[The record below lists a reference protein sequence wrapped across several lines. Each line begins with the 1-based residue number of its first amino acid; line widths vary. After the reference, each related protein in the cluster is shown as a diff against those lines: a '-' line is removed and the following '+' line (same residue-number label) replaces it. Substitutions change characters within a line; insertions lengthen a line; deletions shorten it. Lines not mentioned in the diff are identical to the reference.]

1 MRTVFLAI
9 LALALS
15 SISAM
20 ALPPGHTYTHNTTF
34 AVPEQ
39 SYQEAR
45 LWFLP
50 DYQDS
55 TFSKRTD
62 TAPSGSGDRN
72 DADYTCEKTYNLN
85 TSCTSPQIIEKT
97 HNMGKITCYKCKCP
111 DNYKTT
117 SCKTGWHLSG
127 TPCKIGTT
135 SYYTGC
141 AVDACPSGYT
151 AGKTCGSGYTL
162 EKSGQSG
169 DQYCGKCVA
178 KSCPSGYTAGLAN
191 CNGKT
196 YPAGWTY
203 SSNGYSGDSVCGK
216 CTAKTCSSGTAGLAN
231 CNGKAQPSGWTYSSN
246 GYAGDSVC
254 GTCTAKSCP
263 AGYTAGTTG
272 CSNTTSWTYG
282 SNGYAGDS
290 ICGKCT
296 PKDCADGYTAGLANC
311 NGKAHPAGWTYST
324 GTPSGST
331 VCGKCTAKA
340 CSAGTT
346 SCPTGQV
353 GDANGYYAGDSEC
366 LTCRVAC
373 TPTCPSGWSLTA
385 PTNCKYGGSVTT
397 ADSAGCGSSCYR
409 CEAMVATSCQQVIDH
424 TTSKYPGKIVLEG
437 IYDCGDKTI
446 TLADGQS
453 LVGKS
458 YYTGAS
464 ESATS
469 KSAGLIFSTT
479 KSSVK
484 SITATGNNTTIANM
498 QIKHTATAA
507 SQTVIDMGFDLTD
520 QVVKDVNIVFDS
532 QTVPQFSG
540 SSFNHTTGIAIGGTG
555 ATMTLKGNVYI
566 SNVDANPSNPTS
578 RYNNGIMACRTKS
591 GSNNMAQ
598 SSALVNI
605 GKDTTVN
612 VNIVGNFD
620 DIGIGCGNYNVTDNA
635 KVYTDANGSSF
646 YGASVRGNAVVNANC
661 NRDNFTGGCVSSLQL
676 YDNAAVNVYM
686 YGSYTGGLS
695 SYATGGT
702 VSLNSSKSVITITQ
716 DNKTSNSKCFQW
728 TNLGCVTGSK
738 ISCFGKTYNCTIDTE
753 KVIKS
758 EAGDVPPS
766 PWFVLQGGAQSCQPY
781 FSTTGTCP
789 AHGTCTTCPI
799 NKSYI
804 RVDSCDE
811 GWSVDGINCKQT
823 CLYNKTYEPDGYRCE
838 TCKRLGTTYYGG
850 TCYKDCQMEYDQN
863 MQKCYQ
869 NMQNC
874 VDGGSSQNV
883 CYQAMDTC
891 MYNAQMTYQDCMTNM
906 DNNTITW

>member
-9 LALALS
+9 ITLVLGSFSALAS
-15 SISAM
+15 T
-20 ALPPGHTYTHNTTF
+20 PGTRYTHSTAF

-39 SYQEAR
+39 SYQTAK

-50 DYQDS
+50 DYQGND
-55 TFSKRTD
+55 FSKRSESVPD
-62 TAPSGSGDRN
+62 VGGGDLSGS
-72 DADYTCEKTYNLN
+72 DYTCEKTYNLN

-263 AGYTAGTTG
+263 AGYTAGVTQ

-331 VCGKCTAKA
+331 VCGKCTAKT
-340 CSAGTT
+340 CSVGTT

-385 PTNCKYGGSVTT
+385 PTNCKYGGTIKT

-424 TTSKYPGKIVLEG
+424 TNSKYPGKIVLEG
-437 IYDCGDKTI
+437 YYSCGDKTI
-446 TLADGQS
+446 TLAEGQS

-458 YYTGAS
+458 YYTGATENAKNKAAGLAFS
-464 ESATS
+464 NTSYNTTSIKATS
-469 KSAGLIFSTT
+469 GNTIIANLKLNGVTNRTNYVVMAFADNTAGNIVKDVYVILDSKAIASGAHNGDQATAFHIDGLDGVIDLKGNITVENQEYIDNATT
-479 KSSVK
+479 KASRENYAFRGGSYYTNRPTINLGDGVVLTTNMYGTTGMYGFYVVK
-484 SITATGNNTTIANM
+484 AVMSGNSRVVADLNGTVSGGELIMLDNAYIESRMNHTKTLTGASEVYRLDMDGNASIKLSHFGTPN
-498 QIKHTATAA
+498 
-507 SQTVIDMGFDLTD
+507 MGFDQYGLG
-520 QVVKDVNIVFDS
+520 QGEIVMRS
-532 QTVPQFSG
+532 ANNLITIVEEGSTAYRNKCFSNGLYQCTKG
-540 SSFNHTTGIAIGGTG
+540 SRINCKGTTYTCML
-555 ATMTLKGNVYI
+555 TMT
-566 SNVDANPSNPTS
+566 D
-578 RYNNGIMACRTKS
+578 
-591 GSNNMAQ
+591 
-598 SSALVNI
+598 
-605 GKDTTVN
+605 
-612 VNIVGNFD
+612 
-620 DIGIGCGNYNVTDNA
+620 
-635 KVYTDANGSSF
+635 
-646 YGASVRGNAVVNANC
+646 
-661 NRDNFTGGCVSSLQL
+661 
-676 YDNAAVNVYM
+676 
-686 YGSYTGGLS
+686 LS
-695 SYATGGT
+695 PR
-702 VSLNSSKSVITITQ
+702 
-716 DNKTSNSKCFQW
+716 
-728 TNLGCVTGSK
+728 
-738 ISCFGKTYNCTIDTE
+738 ID
-753 KVIKS
+753 V
-758 EAGDVPPS
+758 GDVPPS
-766 PWFVLQGGAQSCQPY
+766 PWFVKAGASQSCEPL
-781 FSTTGTCP
+781 FVKGSCP
-789 AHGTCTTCPI
+789 AHGTCATCPI
-799 NKSYI
+799 NSGYI
-804 RVDSCDE
+804 RIESCDE
-811 GWSVDGINCKQT
+811 GWSRDGANCKQT
-823 CLYNKTYEPDGYRCE
+823 CLYNRTYEPDGYRCSS
-838 TCKRLGTTYYGG
+838 CKRLGTTYYGG
-850 TCYKDCQMEYDQN
+850 ECMKDCQLVGQQEQMKCVQT
-863 MQKCYQ
+863 MQECTERYPSNTSRCNEDFQ
-869 NMQNC
+869 M
-874 VDGGSSQNV
+874 
-883 CYQAMDTC
+883 C
-891 MYNAQMTYQDCMTNM
+891 MYNIENVITQCYQDPNS
-906 DNNTITW
+906 TITW